1 VIAVN
6 ADPDVLEKL
15 RIVGGPKLVREL
27 VELFLKYAP
36 ERLTAARQS
45 IEAGEVSGAQ
55 RALHSLKSSAGQLGM
70 SGIQE
75 TCSRGEASA
84 ARGDAVGAGAALA
97 QIEAGWPETKAWLT
111 EQMRLV

>member
-1 VIAVN
+1 MN

-36 ERLTAARQS
+36 ERLSASRAG
-45 IEAGEVSGAQ
+45 IEAGDLAAAQ

-84 ARGDAVGAGAALA
+84 AKGDAVGAEAALA
-97 QIEAGWPETKAWLT
+97 QIEAVWPETKAWLT
-111 EQMRLV
+111 EQMRLL